1 MAPMYN
7 DLIIIQKEMGDVNSY
22 FMGPRSG
29 PGSEDSKGS
38 KGSEGKVSPLR
49 GDEYIVSVTGL
60 PSRPHR
66 HSKHDG
72 ELAACRRLFPL
83 WCLTA
88 PPFPR
93 LRGEGGGEATK
104 GGALFPR
111 PPGRL
116 YGFYKLAAKP
126 PTTTLTAE
134 GRVKLKPL

>member
-1 MAPMYN
+1 MPYGTTFPPQKRWDNKAP
-7 DLIIIQKEMGDVNSY
+7 VNIG
-22 FMGPRSG
+22 F
-29 PGSEDSKGS
+29 K
-38 KGSEGKVSPLR
+38 KLL
-49 GDEYIVSVTGL
+49 YIKHGL
-60 PSRPHR
+60 LSH
-66 HSKHDG
+66 
-72 ELAACRRLFPL
+72 
-83 WCLTA
+83 
-88 PPFPR
+88 R